1 MTQIS
6 DKLELDLE
14 AGAPD
19 PAVQPWHGAWAVVVL
34 AAVGAVVLIGG
45 RAPGSVLGA
54 FAALAAAG
62 ALGGLLHGQ
71 RRLVMAV
78 WSAAALWAVGAT
90 GGITGPGAAW
100 ALLPAAA
107 GAALGGGWRERV
119 IYVAAV
125 ALLAAAAQAA
135 AVTASAGEG
144 LSVGLTGL
152 AAVGST
158 AWALISA
165 ERLAQAR
172 TRHAATPVADP
183 RETERAAAL
192 AVELHAARADAEVV
206 RAERAQLESQAAEAA
221 EQAQMEV
228 DAERARAAERDGLLA
243 EREAELRALRTAL
256 EQAEAGKAEAEA
268 ANQAKSRFLATMSH
282 ELRTPLNAVMGFA
295 DIMRNRL
302 FGPLPDRYAE
312 YSQLIHESGAHLL
325 DLINDVLDL
334 SKIEADRYRLERERF
349 DAREAIETVLKL
361 MRPQADEA
369 GIVLRAELPARAI
382 PVEADKRALKQIAL
396 NLLSNA
402 FKFTPSGGEVRL
414 HLAEQGEMLEL
425 MVADSGI
432 GIAPEDLE
440 RLGRPYEQAGDA
452 DTRSMGTGLGLSLV
466 RAFAGLHEGTMS
478 LESTL
483 GEGTA
488 ATVRLPVLAPESE
501 LFAEPIGTAQVI
513 PFSR

>member
-1 MTQIS
+1 VTQHHDPLS
-6 DKLELDLE
+6 D
-14 AGAPD
+14 GPD
-19 PAVQPWHGAWAVVVL
+19 PAIQPWHGLWVL
-34 AAVGAVVLIGG
+34 VCVAAVGTVVLIGG
-45 RAPGSVLGA
+45 RAPGGVLGA
-54 FAALAAAG
+54 FAGLAAAG

-71 RRLVMAV
+71 TRLVMAL
-78 WSAAALWAVGAT
+78 WAAAALWAVGAT

-107 GAALGGGWRERV
+107 GAALGRSGRERL
-119 IYVAAV
+119 IYAAAV

-135 AVTASAGEG
+135 AVTASPGEG

-152 AAVGST
+152 AAVGTT

-165 ERLAQAR
+165 ERLATGRARQA
-172 TRHAATPVADP
+172 AAPVFDQ
-183 RETERAAAL
+183 REAERAQAL
-192 AVELHAARADAEVV
+192 AVELQEARAEADRLRSELDAGGARTAEADAALAEARMGVEAAEARIAATEAEGGEV
-206 RAERAQLESQAAEAA
+206 RAELEQMRLSLERAEAG
-221 EQAQMEV
+221 
-228 DAERARAAERDGLLA
+228 R
-243 EREAELRALRTAL
+243 
-256 EQAEAGKAEAEA
+256 EQAET

-361 MRPQADEA
+361 MRPQAEEA
-369 GIVLRAELPARAI
+369 GIALRAELPTRAL

-396 NLLSNA
+396 NLLGNA

-414 HLAEQGEMLEL
+414 SLAESGEMLEL
-425 MVADSGI
+425 VVADTGI

-466 RAFAGLHEGTMS
+466 RAFSGLHDGTMS

-488 ATVRLPVLAPESE
+488 ATVRLPVLAPETE
-501 LFAEPIGTAQVI
+501 LFDEPGPTAQVL
-513 PFSR
+513 PFVRQ